1 MVDQPR
7 SEGGNAIEPELARAT
22 GMFREAAEAPQAVA
36 RQEASVSD
44 IQRIGAALRAR
55 SPHVVLTCARGSSDH
70 AATFAKY
77 AIETR
82 LRIPTVS
89 AAPSVAS
96 VYSSLLHADGA
107 VCIAISQSGRSPD
120 LLAMVASLKAA
131 GAWVLALVNDTQSP
145 LCEYADEVFGLAA
158 GPEQSVAA
166 TKSFITSL
174 SAIAR
179 IVAEWS
185 EDEALKLELHALPGQ
200 LAQAWNCDWSAL
212 PAALVHST
220 NLYVLGRGVG
230 LGVAQ
235 EAALKLKETSQIHA
249 EAFSTAEVS
258 HGPMAL
264 IRDGFPV
271 LMFTQSDETL
281 QSVKAAAATLAE
293 RGARVFIAGEEAKGA
308 VRLPAV
314 PCPALLEPIVQV
326 QSFYRAANA
335 LATARGLDPDR
346 PPHLAKV
353 TETR

>member
-1 MVDQPR
+1 MVDDPR
-7 SEGGNAIEPELARAT
+7 SVGGNAIEPASART
-22 GMFREAAEAPQAVA
+22 TKMFLEAAEAADAVA
-36 RQEASVSD
+36 RQEASSAD
-44 IQRIGAALRAR
+44 LKRIGAALRAR
-55 SPHVVLTCARGSSDH
+55 APHVVITCARGSSDH

-82 LRIPTVS
+82 LRIPTAS

-96 VYSSLLHADGA
+96 VYSSLLHAEGA

-120 LLAMVASLKAA
+120 LLAMVSSLKAA

-145 LCEYADEVFGLAA
+145 LSELADEVFALAA
-158 GPEQSVAA
+158 GPERSVAA

-179 IVAEWS
+179 IVAAWS
-185 EDEALKLELHALPGQ
+185 EDEGLETDLHALPTQ
-200 LAQAWNCDWSAL
+200 LAEAWSCDWSAL
-212 PAALVHST
+212 SEALVSAAD
-220 NLYVLGRGVG
+220 LYVLGRGVG
-230 LGVAQ
+230 LAAAQ

-249 EAFSTAEVS
+249 EAFSTAELS

-264 IRDGFPV
+264 VREGFPV
-271 LMFTQSDETL
+271 LMFTQADETAG
-281 QSVKAAAATLAE
+281 SVREAATGLAT
-293 RGARVFIAGEEAKGA
+293 RGARVFLAGDDAAGA

-314 PCPALLEPIVQV
+314 SCPALLGPIVQV

-335 LATARGLDPDR
+335 LSAARGLDPDR
-346 PPHLAKV
+346 PPHLAKI